1 MDHGGCRIST
11 VVDRHALQLIYYSTI
26 KKTVSRLRKR
36 VHRRHN
42 VRATAFVKRF
52 PSHRAR
58 INAINSARRVQK
70 QHVAK
75 STTNIDVFCTLHN
88 VGVKSLPPTKLH
100 TPRRVFLTKACLSQQ
115 SAL

>member
-58 INAINSARRVQK
+58 INAINSARRVQNNMLRK
-70 QHVAK
+70 AQQTLMFFARC
-75 STTNIDVFCTLHN
+75 TT
-88 VGVKSLPPTKLH
+88 
-100 TPRRVFLTKACLSQQ
+100 
-115 SAL
+115 SALNRFRQQNCIRLVAFS